1 MRFAE
6 SGIWHEALVCRA
18 ALRNNGSE
26 LAPELEGYPMYELV
40 LRNGQVMTPGGLV
53 AADVGVSNGK
63 IAHIGTIAPK
73 NAGKVFDAT
82 GLTILPGVIDS
93 QVHFREPGLE
103 YKEDLESGARSA
115 ALGGVTCV
123 FEMPNT
129 NPSTITPDL
138 LQDKLNRA
146 ANRMDVDHAF
156 YAGATHDNT
165 HLLGEM
171 EAMPGCCGVKVFM
184 GASTGDLLVQ
194 DDEGVEAVLKA
205 IKRRAAFHS
214 EDEYRLADRRG
225 IARQGDWTSHP
236 EVRDPQA
243 AIQSTT
249 RLLRLAR
256 KTGKRIHVLHITTAD
271 EMELLAAAKD
281 VASVEV
287 TPQHL
292 TLVAP
297 EAYQTLKGRAQMNP
311 PIREQHHV
319 DGLWRALNAGI
330 VDVMGSD
337 HAPHTLEEK
346 ARPYPASPSGMPGV
360 QTLVPV
366 MLNHVANGKL
376 TLQRFVELTAYG
388 PQRVFGIIGKGRIA
402 EGYDADFTVVDLK
415 RTETITDAW
424 SATKSG
430 WTPFDGMEVTGW
442 PVATIIRGEVIMQEN
457 EILQKGQGKPVK
469 FQETLEPQA
478 V

>member
-1 MRFAE
+1 MFER
-6 SGIWHEALVCRA
+6 
-18 ALRNNGSE
+18 
-26 LAPELEGYPMYELV
+26 V

-53 AADVGVSNGK
+53 TADIGIKDEK
-63 IAHIGTIAPK
+63 ITYIGTIA
-73 NAGKVFDAT
+73 AGAGADEFDAS
-82 GLTILPGVIDS
+82 GLHILPGVIDS

-103 YKEDLESGARSA
+103 YKEDLESGARSG

-146 ANRMDVDHAF
+146 ANRMDTDHAF

-165 HLLGEM
+165 HLLAEM

-184 GASTGDLLVQ
+184 GASTGDLLVH
-194 DDEGVEAVLKA
+194 DDEGVEAVLKS

-214 EDEYRLADRRG
+214 EDEYRLTERRDL
-225 IARQGDWTSHP
+225 AVQGDWTSHP
-236 EVRDPQA
+236 VVRDPEA
-243 AIQSTT
+243 AIRSTT

-256 KTGKRIHVLHITTAD
+256 KTGKRIHVLHITTRQ
-271 EMELLAAAKD
+271 EMDLLAAAKD

-297 EAYQTLKGRAQMNP
+297 QAYLELKGRAQMNP
-311 PIREQHHV
+311 PIREQEHV

-330 VDVMGSD
+330 VDVIGSD

-366 MLNHVANGKL
+366 MLNHVSKGKL
-376 TLQRFVELTAYG
+376 TLQRFVELTSAG

-402 EGYDADFTVVDLK
+402 EGYDADFTIVDMN

-442 PVATIIRGEVIMQEN
+442 PVATVIRGNFVMRDG
-457 EILQKGQGKPVK
+457 EIVQKGGGKPVR
-469 FQETLEPQA
+469 FLETLGPLKS
-478 V
+478 

>member
-1 MRFAE
+1 MF
-6 SGIWHEALVCRA
+6 
-18 ALRNNGSE
+18 
-26 LAPELEGYPMYELV
+26 ELV
-40 LRNGQVMTPGGLV
+40 LRGGQVMTPGGLV
-53 AADVGVSNGK
+53 QTDVGVTNGK
-63 IAHIGTIAPK
+63 IVRIGEISKDVEGETY
-73 NAGKVFDAT
+73 DAT
-82 GLTILPGVIDS
+82 GLHILPGVIDS

-103 YKEDLESGARSA
+103 YKEDLETGARSA

-146 ANRMDVDHAF
+146 AGRMDVDHAF

-171 EAMPGCCGVKVFM
+171 ESMKGCCGVKVFM

-194 DDEGVEAVLKA
+194 DDEGVEAVLRA

-214 EDEYRLADRRG
+214 EDEYRLADRRDL
-225 IARQGDWTSHP
+225 ARQGDWTSHP
-236 EVRDPQA
+236 EVRDPEA

-256 KTGKRIHVLHITTAD
+256 KCAKRIHVLHITTAQ
-271 EMELLAAAKD
+271 EMDLLAEAKD

-297 EAYQTLKGRAQMNP
+297 QAYQELKGRAQMNP
-311 PIREQHHV
+311 PIREQNHV
-319 DGLWRALNAGI
+319 DALWRALNAGI

-376 TLQRFVELTAYG
+376 TLQKFVELTSAG
-388 PQRVFGIIGKGRIA
+388 PQRVFGIVNKGRIV
-402 EGYDADFTVVDLK
+402 EGYDADFTIVDLK

-442 PVATIIRGEVIMQEN
+442 PVATFVRGKAIMRDG
-457 EILQKGQGKPVK
+457 EIQLKGQGKPVR
-469 FQETLEPQA
+469 FLETLGPVDA
-478 V
+478 A

>member
-1 MRFAE
+1 MFD
-6 SGIWHEALVCRA
+6 
-18 ALRNNGSE
+18 
-26 LAPELEGYPMYELV
+26 LV
-40 LRNGQVMTPGGLV
+40 LKNGTVVTPGGTFET
-53 AADVGVSNGK
+53 DIGVTDSK
-63 IAHIGTIAPK
+63 IAHIGAIAADQ
-73 NAGKVFDAT
+73 AGTVFDAT
-82 GLTILPGVIDS
+82 GLHILPGVIDS

-103 YKEDLESGARSA
+103 YKEDLETGARSA

-146 ANRMDVDHAF
+146 KGRMDVDHAF

-165 HLLGEM
+165 GLLAEM
-171 EAMPGCCGVKVFM
+171 EAMPGCCGIKVFM

-194 DDEGVEAVLKA
+194 DDEGVEAVLKS

-214 EDEYRLADRRG
+214 EDEYRLADRRDL
-225 IARQGDWTSHP
+225 ARQGDWTSHP
-236 EVRDPQA
+236 EVRDAEA

-256 KTGKRIHVLHITTAD
+256 KVGKRIHVLHITTAE
-271 EMELLAAAKD
+271 EMKLLADAKD

-297 EAYQTLKGRAQMNP
+297 QAYIELKGRAQMNP
-311 PIREQHHV
+311 PIREQRHV
-319 DGLWRALNAGI
+319 DALWRALNAGI

-360 QTLVPV
+360 QTLVPI
-366 MLNHVANGKL
+366 MLTHVNAGKL
-376 TLQRFVELTAYG
+376 TLQRFVELTSAG
-388 PQRVFGIIGKGRIA
+388 PQRVFGIANKGRIA
-402 EGYDADFTVVDLK
+402 EGYDADFTFVDMK
-415 RTETITDAW
+415 RREIITDEW

-430 WTPFDGMEVTGW
+430 WTPFHGMEATAW
-442 PVATIIRGEVIMQEN
+442 PVGTMVRGNWVMKDG
-457 EILQKGQGKPVK
+457 EIVQKGGGKPVR
-469 FQETLEPQA
+469 FVETLQPGN
-478 V
+478 